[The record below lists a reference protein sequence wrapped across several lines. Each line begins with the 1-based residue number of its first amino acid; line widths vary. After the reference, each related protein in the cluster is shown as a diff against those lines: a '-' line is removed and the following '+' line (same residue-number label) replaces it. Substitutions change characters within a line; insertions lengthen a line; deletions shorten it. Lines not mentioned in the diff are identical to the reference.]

1 MALALATLLGGCS
14 AREGGGSA
22 SPAPGAAASTS
33 SAGTGATSA
42 TGPAA
47 PGGFAAPVLLGDV
60 DGDVT
65 ESSGLAASR
74 RNPGLIWTHN
84 DSGDRPRLYC
94 LTRKATTCGTWQVTG
109 ASAFDWEDMA
119 AGPGPTAGE
128 PYLYVGDIGDNRQ
141 ARDEIAVY
149 RLVEPA
155 APSPRAGVVVPT
167 SPADR
172 LELRYEDGRH
182 DAEALL
188 VHPRSGD
195 LYVIT
200 KDFAG
205 GAVYKASAGTSI
217 LRRIAD
223 LEIGLGDV
231 VTGGDIAP
239 DGTRVAVSTYGRGFE
254 MTLPVGARSFDDVWK
269 QRPRPVELAARSQ
282 GESIA
287 YRLDGDALLTTS
299 EHSPFGLHEVVRR

>member
-1 MALALATLLGGCS
+1 MLLS
-14 AREGGGSA
+14 E
-22 SPAPGAAASTS
+22 
-33 SAGTGATSA
+33 
-42 TGPAA
+42 
-47 PGGFAAPVLLGDV
+47 FDGD
-60 DGDVT
+60 DVT

-94 LTRKATTCGTWQVTG
+94 LTRKATTCGTWEVTG
-109 ASAFDWEDMA
+109 ARALDWEDMA

-128 PYLYVGDIGDNRQ
+128 LYLYMGDIGDNRQ
-141 ARDEIAVY
+141 ARDEVAVY

-155 APSPRAGVVVPT
+155 APSPRTASVVPT
-167 SPADR
+167 ARADR
-172 LELRYEDGRH
+172 LELRYEDGPH

-188 VHPRSGD
+188 VHPVSGD

-200 KDFAG
+200 KDFGG
-205 GAVYKASAGTSI
+205 GAVYKASAGTNV

-223 LEIGLGDV
+223 LEIGLGET

-254 MTLPVGARSFDDVWK
+254 MTLPSGTRSFDEVWK
-269 QRPRPVELAARSQ
+269 QVPQPVELAARSQ

-287 YRLDGDALLTTS
+287 YRLDGQALLTTS